1 MRISVKRTGGFAGLT
16 TRWAV
21 EIGPDELERDWLGV
35 IEACPW
41 ADVAGEENQPD
52 RYLYDIRAGDRQ
64 ATLTERQVTG
74 PWLDLVDRTRQA
86 AGRRPGS

>member
-1 MRISVKRTGGFAGLT
+1 MRISIKRTGGFAGLT

-21 EIGPDELERDWLGV
+21 DVGRDELERDWRQV

-41 ADVAGEENQPD
+41 EDATGQENQPD

-74 PWLDLVDRTRQA
+74 PWLSLVDMTRRKA
-86 AGRRPGS
+86 AGQQSG